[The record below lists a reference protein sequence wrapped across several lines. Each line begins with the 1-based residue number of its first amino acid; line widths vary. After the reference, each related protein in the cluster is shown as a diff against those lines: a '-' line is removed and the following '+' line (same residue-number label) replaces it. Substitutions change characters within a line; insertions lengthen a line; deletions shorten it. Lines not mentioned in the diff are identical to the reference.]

1 MPVVPP
7 AILNVITG
15 FVIYHI
21 IPSFLVLVEQAWIAE
36 LLWSMASDHKPN
48 INLLLVCAPISTSS
62 VSRQLPMVNVSAVS
76 TLHLSDTPPSIKSSR
91 LPKVT
96 NNTKNP
102 TLIQI
107 SWK

>member
-1 MPVVPP
+1 MPVAPT

-21 IPSFLVLVEQAWIAE
+21 IPSFLLLVEQVWVAE

-48 INLLLVCAPISTSS
+48 INLLLVWAPISTSS

-76 TLHLSDTPPSIKSSR
+76 TLHLSDTPPSIKSSSCDI
-91 LPKVT
+91 VE
-96 NNTKNP
+96 KNAE
-102 TLIQI
+102 
-107 SWK
+107 SNK

>member
-36 LLWSMASDHKPN
+36 LLWSMVSDHKPN

-76 TLHLSDTPPSIKSSR
+76 ILHLSDTPPSIKSSSCDI
-91 LPKVT
+91 VE
-96 NNTKNP
+96 KNAE
-102 TLIQI
+102 
-107 SWK
+107 SDK

>member
-48 INLLLVCAPISTSS
+48 IIFVVSLCPDIHLKCFQTTTNGQCFSSQHLTSVRHSS
-62 VSRQLPMVNVSAVS
+62 V
-76 TLHLSDTPPSIKSSR
+76 H
-91 LPKVT
+91 
-96 NNTKNP
+96 
-102 TLIQI
+102 
-107 SWK
+107 

>member
-36 LLWSMASDHKPN
+36 LLWSMVSDHRPN
-48 INLLLVCAPISTSS
+48 INLLFVCAPISTSS

-76 TLHLSDTPPSIKSSR
+76 TLHLSDTPPSIKSSICDI
-91 LPKVT
+91 VE
-96 NNTKNP
+96 KNAE
-102 TLIQI
+102 
-107 SWK
+107 SDK

>member
-76 TLHLSDTPPSIKSSR
+76 TLHLSDTTPSIKSSSCDI
-91 LPKVT
+91 VE
-96 NNTKNP
+96 KNAE
-102 TLIQI
+102 
-107 SWK
+107 SDK